1 MPDTKAS
8 ILIVDDRPE
17 KLLALE
23 AVLEDLN
30 QHIVRA
36 YSGREA
42 LRHVLDREF
51 AVILLDVNM
60 PGMDGFE
67 TASLI
72 RQRKSSQHVPI
83 IFITAFGDEMHA
95 ARGYSLG
102 AVDYILAPVVPEV
115 LRTKVAVFV
124 DLYRKTEQ
132 TRRQAESLRRR
143 AAQLQKLAAVAIA
156 INGADSMERMLQTI
170 TDTAR
175 DIVGAHQA
183 ITLLMLGGGF
193 TGGGGSAA
201 RTAQQL
207 QRQKQ
212 QRPPKTVN
220 VASFSDKYAH
230 WRGRPLKLD
239 RIATTLVA
247 QSKTATRLTQ
257 RELHEHP
264 DWQIVQRCEVP
275 PVIGGMLAAPLTGH
289 DAGNLGVIYLG
300 ERYDDEEFSNDDEAI
315 LVQLAQMASI
325 AIENILFAE
334 EREANRLKDE
344 FLATLSHELRT
355 PLNAILGWTQLLKM
369 EGENGSGSSSGGG
382 DSAPAAATEEIAHG
396 LDVIERNARS
406 QTKLIEDLLD
416 VSRITTGKLR
426 LSVKP
431 VELDLIVRAA
441 VDAVR
446 PTIEAK
452 QITLTPRLDASS
464 ATLSGDPD
472 RLQQVCWNL
481 LSNAAKFTPQG
492 GTIDVTLSDSGTTG
506 VMLSVRDSGAG
517 IDPKF
522 LPYVFDRFRQ
532 ADSSSTRSHGGLGIG
547 LTIVRHIVELHGGSV
562 AAHSD
567 GEGRGSTF
575 SVSLPLIPA
584 VAAPMSQP
592 TAPETT
598 TTTTHNATQAGPG
611 PDGGNVAAAV
621 SAQQPASRQL
631 IEPVNLGGVRVLL
644 VDDEPDTREVISQIL
659 RRCGALVK
667 TASSAREAL
676 NVFGVDAGGVD
687 VLVSDIAMPDE
698 DGYFLIRELRG
709 RPPEQGGTV
718 PAVALTAYAR
728 EEDRQRALAAGFQS
742 HLAKPVEPCDLA
754 QAIASLAA
762 TTRRTDHVGSPDERP
777 AMRLRLA

>member
-143 AAQLQKLAAVAIA
+143 AAQLQKLAAASTA
-156 INGADSMERMLQTI
+156 INGANSMERMLQTI

-183 ITLLMLGGGF
+183 ITLLMIHGGF
-193 TGGGGSAA
+193 GNGGA
-201 RTAQQL
+201 RNAPQQ
-207 QRQKQ
+207 QQQQ
-212 QRPPKTVN
+212 QRPPKTVS

-230 WRGRPLKLD
+230 WRGRPLQLD

-247 QSKTATRLTQ
+247 QSKTATRLTG

-264 DWQIVQRCEVP
+264 DWEIVQQCEVP
-275 PVIGGMLAAPLTGH
+275 PVVGGMLAAPLTGH
-289 DAGNLGVIYLG
+289 DAGNLGVIYLA
-300 ERYDDEEFSNDDEAI
+300 ERYDDEEFTKDDEAI

-369 EGENGSGSSSGGG
+369 EGENGSGS
-382 DSAPAAATEEIAHG
+382 ATAAMEEVAHG

-426 LSVKP
+426 LSIKP
-431 VELDLIVRAA
+431 VELGLIVRAA
-441 VDAVR
+441 IDAVR
-446 PTIEAK
+446 PVVESK
-452 QITLTPRLDASS
+452 QITLTPRLDASA

-472 RLQQVCWNL
+472 RLQQVFWNL
-481 LSNAAKFTPQG
+481 LSNAAKFTPQSG
-492 GTIDVTLSDSGTTG
+492 RIDVTLAGAAASANAVT
-506 VMLSVRDSGAG
+506 LSVRDSGAG

-562 AAHSD
+562 AAHSE

-575 SVSLPLIPA
+575 TVTLPLGATIA
-584 VAAPMSQP
+584 AAPIPPPGTPEMTAATRDAKSAAPQGA
-592 TAPETT
+592 TAP
-598 TTTTHNATQAGPG
+598 
-611 PDGGNVAAAV
+611 AAV
-621 SAQQPASRQL
+621 PTPTSRQP
-631 IEPVNLGGVRVLL
+631 IEPVDLGGVRVLL
-644 VDDEPDTREVISQIL
+644 VDDEPDAREVISQIL

-667 TASSAREAL
+667 TAGSAREAL
-676 NVFGVDAGGVD
+676 NVFGVEAGGVD

-709 RPPEQGGTV
+709 RAPEQGGTV

-754 QAIASLAA
+754 QAIASLATA
-762 TTRRTDHVGSPDERP
+762 TPRQADEVDSPDERP
-777 AMRLRLA
+777 VMRLRLA